1 MGHQNNS
8 IWAIRSKLHQTCFQQ
23 CFLGQM
29 QVKTPALVA
38 VINQMPV
45 HTYRGIVSTYS
56 IIMEKSINFGKSV
69 GLHPLRALY

>member
-1 MGHQNNS
+1 MGHQINS

-45 HTYRGIVSTYS
+45 HTYCASFESPVLTGYS
-56 IIMEKSINFGKSV
+56 CENF
-69 GLHPLRALY
+69 HPEPLEAMHL